1 MNTATATQQPTSL
14 WNDLKTTVN
23 SIFGA
28 IVAIARTTEKTVN
41 LAELEVD
48 NLSQMQHI
56 RLDATMQER
65 AEQQATFAKQ
75 LASVKRAATKATK
88 AASK

>member
-1 MNTATATQQPTSL
+1 MTTATIAQPTSL
-14 WNDLKTTVN
+14 WSDLKTTVN

-65 AEQQATFAKQ
+65 AEQQALFASQ
-75 LASVKRAATKATK
+75 LRKVKRVATKANK
-88 AASK
+88 AAK

>member
-1 MNTATATQQPTSL
+1 MTTATATMQPTSL
-14 WNDLKTTVN
+14 WADLKTTVN

-65 AEQQATFAKQ
+65 AEQQATFTKQ
-75 LASVKRAATKATK
+75 LASVKRATNKANK
-88 AASK
+88 AANK